1 MFQPSPQATYP
12 ESREERRVRWQLPKL
27 ISVENLRLTCFP
39 CLDRLFNKGMDILA
53 DEVRVDIIKTGKNI
67 ARLMELSGHSLEM
80 LSDLTGLSKSAIRNY
95 INGKNPPSLRNL
107 GVIAYVYDINISQ
120 IIAYTWEG

>member
-1 MFQPSPQATYP
+1 M
-12 ESREERRVRWQLPKL
+12 

>member
-1 MFQPSPQATYP
+1 MSARIDF
-12 ESREERRVRWQLPKL
+12 LL
-27 ISVENLRLTCFP
+27 
-39 CLDRLFNKGMDILA
+39 KGGIDILA

-67 ARLMELSGHSLEM
+67 ARLMELSGHNLET

-107 GVIAYVYDINISQ
+107 GVIAHVYDVDIAQ
-120 IIAYTWEG
+120 IIAYTKER